1 MKRRDEYSEPD
12 VLDVD
17 LYIDQTTPILEDDEA
32 EEDTRQSV
40 ATARRQTLSREMKS
54 KTDILEDLH
63 LVAGKGPQ
71 VMPSKWIASHRVYW
85 ALGLVKIVASLCVS
99 SGCVSY
105 GLCVAFTS
113 SALPSL
119 LHNNSTFTIT
129 HHQATWTG

>member
-40 ATARRQTLSREMKS
+40 DTARRQTLSREMKS

-71 VMPSKWIASHRVYW
+71 VMSSK
-85 ALGLVKIVASLCVS
+85 
-99 SGCVSY
+99 
-105 GLCVAFTS
+105 
-113 SALPSL
+113 
-119 LHNNSTFTIT
+119 
-129 HHQATWTG
+129 